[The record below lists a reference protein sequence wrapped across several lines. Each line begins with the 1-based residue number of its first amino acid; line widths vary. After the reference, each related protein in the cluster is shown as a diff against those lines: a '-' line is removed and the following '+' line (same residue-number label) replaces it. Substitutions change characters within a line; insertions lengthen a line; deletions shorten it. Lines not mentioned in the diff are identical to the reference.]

1 MKREVSVFFG
11 GADIRPLSKYK
22 ISTTKNC
29 MIYVEKNYTF
39 MGYEIVYFIS
49 PLDRTRLIDN

>member
-29 MIYVEKNYTF
+29 MIYYTF